1 MPGFFEAAANFK
13 QTITKHEVTVEGKT
27 VEVSRDNKIEMIK
40 RGVENYYFKTDG
52 TLALRERK
60 NTRYYYP
67 EIETF
72 TGNPY
77 WPEETFIW
85 KK

>member
-13 QTITKHEVTVEGKT
+13 PIITKHEVTVEGKT
-27 VEVSRDNKIEMIK
+27 FEVSRDEKIEMIK
-40 RGVENYYFKTDG
+40 QGMENYYVKTDG
-52 TLALRERK
+52 TLALREKKSGRH
-60 NTRYYYP
+60 RFP

-72 TGNPY
+72 AGDPY
-77 WPEETFIW
+77 WPTERFTW